1 MEKNQFLLYN
11 EILYQLNGCRT
22 VRALSLTLLHQ
33 LKLLIPY
40 TYASIIPIQADPA
53 GGELLH
59 GEPVSIPPAFT
70 QVEKSWGERTDQW
83 TTLWLSHAPESMV
96 IRDRDILE
104 HGRFSSP
111 AYDSYFGAY
120 AIHDCMQMNI
130 VHAGRVM
137 ARLALYRTKGEA
149 FFSDGESFL
158 LRALSSHIC
167 LAYHNCLFGWD
178 SGRDKNGPE
187 ELARTH
193 GLTRREGEVLELV
206 YQDLD
211 NPAILARLGVSRS
224 TLHKHLQSIYRK
236 CGVSSR
242 WELRKLWGVLG

>member
-1 MEKNQFLLYN
+1 MERNQFLLYN
-11 EILYQLNGCRT
+11 EILYRLNSCRT
-22 VRALSLTLLHQ
+22 VRALSLTLLNQ

-40 TYASIIPIQADPA
+40 TYASVIPIQVDPT
-53 GGELLH
+53 GGEVVH
-59 GEPVSIPPAFT
+59 GEPVSVPTGFI
-70 QVEKSWGERTDQW
+70 QVEKAWGERTDQW
-83 TTLWLSHAPESMV
+83 YTLWLSHAPESMV

-104 HGRFSSP
+104 KGRFSSP

-137 ARLALYRTKGEA
+137 ARLALYRTKGEDL
-149 FFSDGESFL
+149 FSDRDAFL
-158 LRALSSHIC
+158 LRSLSSHIC

-178 SGRDKNGPE
+178 SGREEGSPA
-187 ELARTH
+187 ELAKAW
-193 GLTRREGEVLELV
+193 GLTHREEEVLELV
-206 YQDLD
+206 HQDLD
-211 NPAILARLGVSRS
+211 NPAILARLGISRS

-242 WELRKLWGVLG
+242 WELKKFLG